1 MSAFETNRPYASAG
15 SAGRIGS
22 MFLSAFNIFAA
33 WNDTRTTQAS
43 LDRLSDRQL
52 DDIGLHRSDLPRLR
66 KP

>member
-1 MSAFETNRPYASAG
+1 MSVIDTNRAYASAG

-33 WNDTRTTQAS
+33 WNDTRTTQTN

-52 DDIGLHRSDLPRLR
+52 DDIGLHRGQLPRLR